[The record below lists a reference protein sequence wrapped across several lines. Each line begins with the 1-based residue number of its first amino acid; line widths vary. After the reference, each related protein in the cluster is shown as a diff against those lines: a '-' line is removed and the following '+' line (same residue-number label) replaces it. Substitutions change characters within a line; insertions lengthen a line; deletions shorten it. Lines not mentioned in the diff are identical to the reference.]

1 MAEVKRITCIL
12 QKTKMINNL
21 IINTMKNL
29 KLITILAMIF
39 MLNVASMC
47 SKDDDDSNSNSSSS
61 STPTQVTSN
70 VSSGTWKVTLYNED
84 GVVKT
89 SNLSEYDFTFGA
101 SNALSATNGTVTQ
114 SGNWTTYSDSGSTK
128 MDLGF
133 TATSGDF
140 ESISEDWRVL
150 SSTSSKIELKHIS
163 GGDGSIDLLTFE
175 KN

>member
-1 MAEVKRITCIL
+1 M
-12 QKTKMINNL
+12 KT
-21 IINTMKNL
+21 L
-29 KLITILAMIF
+29 KLIPILTMIF

-47 SKDDDDSNSNSSSS
+47 SNDDNDDNSNSNSSS
-61 STPTQVTSN
+61 STPTQVTTN
-70 VSSGTWKVTLYNED
+70 VSGGTWRVTLYNEE

-89 SNLSEYDFTFGA
+89 SNFSGYDFTFGA

-128 MDLGF
+128 MDLSF

-150 SSTSSKIELKHIS
+150 SSTTSKIELKHIS